1 MQKHSCLLLELQSF
15 PLQAKRH
22 LLIWI
27 IHQLSPLEYS
37 FACSTFSVIPSPL
50 KQWQEQIFLQYSR
63 TNVDTFQ
70 MMLGVS
76 ILDTTMTTLGFL
88 ASGDFSVVQAFLQ
101 ANPRIF
107 GYMHCHCRICSTLG
121 TFCTLYILQEFGPV
135 VLIIL
140 MPWMGMV
147 QMCISASVVDTPFQ
161 PLRFLVPCWH
171 PLCALYQPRAAVEV
185 TSK

>member
-1 MQKHSCLLLELQSF
+1 
-15 PLQAKRH
+15 
-22 LLIWI
+22 
-27 IHQLSPLEYS
+27 
-37 FACSTFSVIPSPL
+37 
-50 KQWQEQIFLQYSR
+50 
-63 TNVDTFQ
+63 

-76 ILDTTMTTLGFL
+76 ILDTAMKTLGFL

-121 TFCTLYILQEFGPV
+121 TFCTFYILQEFGPV

-171 PLCALYQPRAAVEV
+171 PLCALYQEQQWKA
-185 TSK
+185 SDK